1 MDGKKDP
8 GESDILVAL
17 TRKNNENINL
27 YDVDIQ
33 EMLPWESTHTIK
45 EWYL

>member
-17 TRKNNENINL
+17 IRKKNENIIL
-27 YDVDIQ
+27 CDVDIQ
-33 EMLPWESTHTIK
+33 EMLPWESTNTFK
-45 EWYL
+45 ELFL